1 MAPYSL
7 HSALLLTRAVWAIVL
22 WSKVV
27 HSIGNRVRFGT
38 RHGVDLGL
46 GGKRKASH
54 LFQSY
59 LFSCTV
65 VLESSGQPL
74 VNVVMRSSCACV
86 SVYLLPPNFL
96 SFVCLLNCFYYCSF
110 VFVFSFNVRRT
121 DCWTNHFIFLGTI
134 FTLKDLTNTR
144 TWITIYFLFG
154 CFFTNYL

>member
-7 HSALLLTRAVWAIVL
+7 HGAIILTRVIWAIVL

-27 HSIGNRVRFGT
+27 HSIGC
-38 RHGVDLGL
+38 DLGHVMGL
-46 GGKRKASH
+46 IWDWAWSEKRL

-65 VLESSGQPL
+65 VLESTSQPL
-74 VNVVMRSSCACV
+74 INALCKCSDAFVLCVLEYRFTSFLPISSHLCVCVMTFIV
-86 SVYLLPPNFL
+86 IVPL
-96 SFVCLLNCFYYCSF
+96 
-110 VFVFSFNVRRT
+110 FVFSFNVRRT

-144 TWITIYFLFG
+144 TWITIFLVLL
-154 CFFTNYL
+154 FFH